1 MKVGIAFKLGWL
13 LAGVSILASGLTGF
27 YAYQASRNLLVQ
39 SAKEE
44 LLTTAQV
51 LARRV
56 TLNPEE
62 ISRNLQVLSNHP
74 AALAALRETASADQ
88 EQLALM
94 FESLMRANPSY
105 FQIRLIS
112 AADNGQ
118 ERVREDRV
126 EDRVMRVTGDDLQEK
141 GHFSYVSGTLK
152 LPAGATFLSRIV
164 INHERGTHAGLE
176 QPSVILAMPVIGD
189 NGQAKGAVVI
199 NVDLNSVFNTL
210 AADLPKHYQ
219 LFLANH
225 HGDFLIHPDPT
236 QTFGFDK
243 GRRVLVQD
251 EFAATR
257 DLIDGKASS
266 ALAEVGDGRYAEA
279 PVVAAFVGR
288 AVRVSSEEDRFI
300 LGIAQPLAML
310 LEPANKLGLTV
321 LQLVVGLCLACLV
334 IAALVARAVTRP
346 INSMSLAIQRFAY
359 EHQPATLA
367 VNRHDEIGVL
377 ARSFNHMQDEIRQQL
392 NALEASRE
400 ELDHL
405 ARHDALT
412 GLPNR
417 RAFQDRLEHALAR
430 AQRSG
435 ERFAL
440 LFIDVDNFKTINDRW
455 GHEGGDVVLKIV
467 AMRLDATTRK
477 VDAVARMGGDEFV
490 VLLDNPA
497 HREDIATIAEKLLDS
512 VHSPILYA
520 GQELKVGFSIGISR
534 YPDDGNTAEALM
546 ARADQAM
553 YATKSAGRN
562 GFRFSS
568 SKPQPSS
575 PAAL

>member
-56 TLNPEE
+56 TLNREE

-118 ERVREDRV
+118 ERVRVDRV
-126 EDRVMRVTGDDLQEK
+126 EDRVMRVTEDDLQEK

-367 VNRHDEIGVL
+367 VNRHDEI
-377 ARSFNHMQDEIRQQL
+377 
-392 NALEASRE
+392 
-400 ELDHL
+400 
-405 ARHDALT
+405 
-412 GLPNR
+412 
-417 RAFQDRLEHALAR
+417 
-430 AQRSG
+430 
-435 ERFAL
+435 
-440 LFIDVDNFKTINDRW
+440 
-455 GHEGGDVVLKIV
+455 
-467 AMRLDATTRK
+467 
-477 VDAVARMGGDEFV
+477 
-490 VLLDNPA
+490 
-497 HREDIATIAEKLLDS
+497 
-512 VHSPILYA
+512 
-520 GQELKVGFSIGISR
+520 SISIPLW
-534 YPDDGNTAEALM
+534 YD
-546 ARADQAM
+546 
-553 YATKSAGRN
+553 
-562 GFRFSS
+562 
-568 SKPQPSS
+568 
-575 PAAL
+575 

>member
-1 MKVGIAFKLGWL
+1 MKFSIAFKLGWL

-27 YAYQASRNLLVQ
+27 YAYQASRNLLLQ

-44 LLTTAQV
+44 LLTTAKV

-56 TLNPEE
+56 TLSREE
-62 ISRNLQVLSNHP
+62 VSRNLQVLSSHP
-74 AALAALRETASADQ
+74 DALAALREAS
-88 EQLALM
+88 LAGGEGLTLM

-112 AADNGQ
+112 ATDNGL
-118 ERVREDRV
+118 ERIRVDRA

-164 INHERGTHAGLE
+164 INHERGAHAGLE

-189 NGQAKGAVVI
+189 KGQAHGAVVI

-243 GRRVLVQD
+243 GRRFLVQD
-251 EFAATR
+251 EFAATL
-257 DLIDGKASS
+257 DLIDGKVSTV
-266 ALAEVGDGRYAEA
+266 LAEANDGRYADA

-300 LGIAQPLAML
+300 LGIAQPLTML
-310 LEPANKLGLTV
+310 LEPSNKLGLTV
-321 LQLVVGLCLACLV
+321 LQLVAGLCLACLM

-392 NALEASRE
+392 NALETSRE
-400 ELDHL
+400 ELNHL

-477 VDAVARMGGDEFV
+477 ADAVARMGGDEFV

-512 VHSPILYA
+512 VHSPIQYG
-520 GQELKVGFSIGISR
+520 GQELHVGFSIGISQ
-534 YPDDGNTAEALM
+534 YPEDGNTAAALM

-553 YATKSAGRN
+553 YETKSAGRN

-568 SKPQPSS
+568 SKQHPTS